1 MKRKVGYEIKIL
13 NNLIERNIIEIHKN
27 IIECVITPAQLEIII
42 YLLNKKEA
50 FQNELENYLNIRR
63 STISGVL
70 KTLEKNNMIKKVK
83 SSDDSRINKII
94 LTDFCLEKIKK
105 IKKQATIYEKKM
117 TNNITNEEL
126 EIFFKVIDK
135 IKNNIN

>member
-1 MKRKVGYEIKIL
+1 MKRKVGYEIKTL
-13 NNLIERNIIEIHKN
+13 NNLIERNIVEIHKN
-27 IIECVITPAQLEIII
+27 INECVITPAQLEIII

-50 FQNELENYLNIRR
+50 FQNELENYLKIRR
-63 STISGVL
+63 STISGIL
-70 KTLEKNNMIKKVK
+70 KTLEKNNMIKKIK
-83 SSDDSRINKII
+83 SLDDSRINKII

-105 IKKQATIYEKKM
+105 IQKQATIYEKKM
-117 TNNITNEEL
+117 TNNITDEEL

>member
-1 MKRKVGYEIKIL
+1 
-13 NNLIERNIIEIHKN
+13 
-27 IIECVITPAQLEIII
+27 
-42 YLLNKKEA
+42 
-50 FQNELENYLNIRR
+50 
-63 STISGVL
+63 
-70 KTLEKNNMIKKVK
+70 MIKKVK

>member
-27 IIECVITPAQLEIII
+27 INECVITPAQLEIII

>member
-27 IIECVITPAQLEIII
+27 INECVITPAQLEIII

-105 IKKQATIYEKKM
+105 IKKQAIIYEKKM

>member
-27 IIECVITPAQLEIII
+27 INECVITPAQLEIII

-63 STISGVL
+63 STISGIL

>member
-27 IIECVITPAQLEIII
+27 INECVITPAQLEIII

-135 IKNNIN
+135 ITNNIN